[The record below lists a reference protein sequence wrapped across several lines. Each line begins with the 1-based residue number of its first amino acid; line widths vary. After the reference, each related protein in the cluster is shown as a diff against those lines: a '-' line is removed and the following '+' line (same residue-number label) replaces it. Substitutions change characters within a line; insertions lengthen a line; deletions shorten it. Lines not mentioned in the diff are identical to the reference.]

1 MTSHRSTAFYFIL
14 LLALVFMLFSLV
26 SCSGG
31 IDTDEAKAFI
41 GDFFEAV
48 ADGDYEKAETFLH
61 PERSSDLDM
70 FFSAVESSEG
80 LDFQEGIVI
89 EKYVGF
95 SYTYYSTVIGGSAYE
110 LTMETKVGE
119 REVGFVIEIVQ
130 NDNGYGIYHL
140 DIEP

>member
-48 ADGDYEKAETFLH
+48 ADRDLFASGTFV
-61 PERSSDLDM
+61 RS
-70 FFSAVESSEG
+70 
-80 LDFQEGIVI
+80 
-89 EKYVGF
+89 
-95 SYTYYSTVIGGSAYE
+95 
-110 LTMETKVGE
+110 
-119 REVGFVIEIVQ
+119 
-130 NDNGYGIYHL
+130 
-140 DIEP
+140 